1 MTRSSQMIES
11 LPNPERFREVRSSQ
25 PGYTRTLIDVTGG
38 TRMTR
43 EKNSQ
48 NHNDSRGDDSHIWG
62 TVGVVVGG
70 VLAFKVLSAMGV
82 RENED
87 LTLVEITT
95 TVALLFGPVYVL
107 TTAGKHLRKDVEV
120 GKSTNATYWT
130 TMAGLSISALTLAGV
145 TSIDDLIGLIK

>member
-1 MTRSSQMIES
+1 MTRSTQMIES

-25 PGYTRTLIDVTGG
+25 PGYTRTLIDVAGG

-48 NHNDSRGDDSHIWG
+48 NDNGSRGDDSHIWG

-87 LTLVEITT
+87 LWWKSRPPWLSFSAPST
-95 TVALLFGPVYVL
+95 Y
-107 TTAGKHLRKDVEV
+107 LRRLE
-120 GKSTNATYWT
+120 STCVK
-130 TMAGLSISALTLAGV
+130 M
-145 TSIDDLIGLIK
+145 

>member
-1 MTRSSQMIES
+1 MIES

-25 PGYTRTLIDVTGG
+25 PGYTRTLTDVAGG

-48 NHNDSRGDDSHIWG
+48 NDNGSRGDDSHIWG

-95 TVALLFGPVYVL
+95 AVALLFGPVYVKMKRSERAPTPRTGRRWQDSPSL
-107 TTAGKHLRKDVEV
+107 HSHSRVSQASTTLLG
-120 GKSTNATYWT
+120 
-130 TMAGLSISALTLAGV
+130 
-145 TSIDDLIGLIK
+145 

>member
-1 MTRSSQMIES
+1 M
-11 LPNPERFREVRSSQ
+11 
-25 PGYTRTLIDVTGG
+25 
-38 TRMTR
+38 
-43 EKNSQ
+43 
-48 NHNDSRGDDSHIWG
+48 
-62 TVGVVVGG
+62 VVGG

-95 TVALLFGPVYVL
+95 AVALLFGPVYVL
-107 TTAGKHLRKDVEV
+107 TTAGKQLSKDVEV

-130 TMAGLSISALTLAGV
+130 TMAGLSVSALTLAGV